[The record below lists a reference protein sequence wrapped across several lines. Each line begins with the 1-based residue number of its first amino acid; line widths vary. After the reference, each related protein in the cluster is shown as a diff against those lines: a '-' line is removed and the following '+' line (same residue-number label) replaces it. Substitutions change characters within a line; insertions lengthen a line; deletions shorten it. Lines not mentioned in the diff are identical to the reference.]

1 MTNSQSGLKTIL
13 CVDDVPQNLEL
24 LGSLLVGRYRIKV
37 AITGE
42 RALQILAN
50 GDLPDLILLDVV
62 MPGLSG
68 WDVCGII
75 KADPRLAAIP
85 VVFLTGKTDPEDLRA
100 GIRLGA
106 VASIPK
112 PVLPETL
119 LALVETCM
127 NR

>member
-1 MTNSQSGLKTIL
+1 MTNPQPGLKTIL

-24 LGSLLVGRYRIKV
+24 LGSLLEGRYRIKV
-37 AITGE
+37 AISGE
-42 RALQILAN
+42 RALKILAN

-75 KADPRLAAIP
+75 KEDPRLAGIP
-85 VVFLTGKTDPEDLRA
+85 VVFLTGKTDPEDLQA

-106 VASIPK
+106 VASISK

-119 LALVETCM
+119 LAMVEKCL
-127 NR
+127 NP